1 MPAVARQLAASPYL
15 ERDSSD
21 EEDEDNG
28 KRKPRSGAGK
38 PSQPVLRVGG
48 RAVSR
53 RGVQASRRKA
63 TRKQPPNRI
72 KEEEEALDDSWTT
85 IPSKTTKASQPQVEE
100 DAEGDQTQDVV
111 VALEL
116 EQLRR
121 AQKAQQLKPKK
132 PKLQASRLAK
142 PTGNTAN
149 RRQRVLQQPGFSSA
163 MQRAPA
169 PRQSSQ
175 Y

>member
-28 KRKPRSGAGK
+28 ERKPRSGAGK

-48 RAVSR
+48 RAVSS

-63 TRKQPPNRI
+63 TKKQPPNQI
-72 KEEEEALDDSWTT
+72 KEEEALDDSWTT
-85 IPSKTTKASQPQVEE
+85 IPSKTKASQPQVEE
-100 DAEGDQTQDVV
+100 NAEGEQNQDVV

-116 EQLRR
+116 DQLRR
-121 AQKAQQLKPKK
+121 AQKVQQLKPKK

>member
-1 MPAVARQLAASPYL
+1 M
-15 ERDSSD
+15 
-21 EEDEDNG
+21 
-28 KRKPRSGAGK
+28 
-38 PSQPVLRVGG
+38 
-48 RAVSR
+48 SR

-63 TRKQPPNRI
+63 TKKQAP

-85 IPSKTTKASQPQVEE
+85 IPIKTKSSPPPVEE
-100 DAEGDQTQDVV
+100 NAEGDRNKAVIVPLDLV
-111 VALEL
+111 
-116 EQLRR
+116 QLRH
-121 AQKAQQLKPKK
+121 AQKAQQLKPRQA
-132 PKLQASRLAK
+132 KLQASRLAK